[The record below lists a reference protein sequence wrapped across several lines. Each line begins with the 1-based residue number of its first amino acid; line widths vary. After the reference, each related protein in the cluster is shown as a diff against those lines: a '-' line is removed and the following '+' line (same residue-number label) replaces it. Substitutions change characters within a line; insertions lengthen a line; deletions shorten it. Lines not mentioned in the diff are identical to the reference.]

1 MNLLKIFFCF
11 YKFFTLLIFLLNT
24 FVFSNFA
31 NDLNPQKWNEQA
43 KNTIDSILNSKL
55 NQNIAKNMIIF
66 LGDGMGVST
75 VTSGRIRKGQIKG
88 RHFSLKSSYQMN
100 KILIFCKYCCL

>member
-1 MNLLKIFFCF
+1 MNLLRIFFCF
-11 YKFFTLLIFLLNT
+11 NKISTLLIFLLNT
-24 FVFSNFA
+24 FVFSDFA

-43 KNTIDSILNSKL
+43 KNTIESILNSKL
-55 NQNIAKNMIIF
+55 NQNIAKNLVIF

-88 RHFSLKSSYQMN
+88 RHFALKS
-100 KILIFCKYCCL
+100 F